1 MIGTPVTI
9 TFKELN
15 ILQKFLSNRV
25 DYDYFK
31 EVIQRT
37 YIMEYEVEAHWEAF
51 NKNQVGFI
59 TSLGN
64 VGQDL
69 LTKVLKDIE
78 QRNYN
83 G

>member
-1 MIGTPVTI
+1 MVKIMHT
-9 TFKELN
+9 TFQELN
-15 ILQKFLSNRV
+15 IIQKFLSNRV

-31 EVIQRT
+31 KVIQKT
-37 YIMEYEVEAHWEAF
+37 YVMEHEVLAHWEKF
-51 NKNQVGFI
+51 QSNQVGFL

-69 LTKVLKDIE
+69 YTQVILDID
-78 QRNYN
+78 RMKYN

>member
-1 MIGTPVTI
+1 MPVNI

-31 EVIQRT
+31 EIIQKT
-37 YIMEYEVEAHWEAF
+37 YVMDYEVQAHWETF
-51 NKNQVGFI
+51 NKNQISFI

-69 LTKVLKDIE
+69 LDKILLDIE
-78 QRNYN
+78 ERNYN